1 MQRRAKQQN
10 NARNLNCIALLNHNS
25 AAVAFSQIR
34 DQADRRQKLKWL
46 HYRDTLRPRYVCT
59 KSNLASWTNL
69 MLSTNPLVFS
79 TKSNLHQMA
88 PTTPSQTAFFT
99 FFLCIFNL
107 SRAILGAVWINLILP
122 QNGGPCIQIID
133 STQTP
138 CDQVLKLNALYR
150 GKSDKLEVD
159 PSKVCNW
166 MQNLKSDFLKHTR
179 QPLLYKSKLW
189 VWGSIATQRQGFV
202 VSLELDLPVS
212 ILVGTTFNMY
222 ANDKMCGWSV
232 VLPWFNNWPPIVWS
246 PYWRRLF
253 CIKPQQGRTMV
264 LGCKDWVARLFSSET
279 IRLFRLVQ
287 PWLTMDFGQAGSRAG
302 SDRLNW
308 NLNSTSATM

>member
-10 NARNLNCIALLNHNS
+10 NARNINCIALLNHNS

-46 HYRDTLRPRYVCT
+46 HYQDTLRPRYVCT
-59 KSNLASWTNL
+59 KSNLAFSTNL

-122 QNGGPCIQIID
+122 QNGGLCIQIID
-133 STQTP
+133 STQGP

-150 GKSDKLEVD
+150 GKSDNLELD
-159 PSKVCNW
+159 PSKV
-166 MQNLKSDFLKHTR
+166 T
-179 QPLLYKSKLW
+179 
-189 VWGSIATQRQGFV
+189 
-202 VSLELDLPVS
+202 
-212 ILVGTTFNMY
+212 
-222 ANDKMCGWSV
+222 
-232 VLPWFNNWPPIVWS
+232 
-246 PYWRRLF
+246 
-253 CIKPQQGRTMV
+253 
-264 LGCKDWVARLFSSET
+264 GCKTWTGTFKSIPGNLYCTNPTLGLKKYGTAKTRIGGFAG
-279 IRLFRLVQ
+279 IRFACFYFCGHDIQYVC
-287 PWLTMDFGQAGSRAG
+287 
-302 SDRLNW
+302 
-308 NLNSTSATM
+308 